1 MAVDKNEDP
10 APIASAKPFLRALR
24 GERLSRPP
32 FWLMR
37 QAGRYLPEYREVR
50 AGTGGFLDLC
60 YTPAKA
66 AEVTLQPLRR
76 YGMDAAIIFSDIL
89 VVPHGLGQ
97 AVAFR
102 EGEGPVLEPIREAAA
117 LARLDVAAV
126 RDRLAPVYEAVA
138 RVAGALP
145 AQTALIGFAG
155 APWTVACY
163 MVEGRGSRDFG
174 SVKRWAFT
182 DPEGFG
188 RLIAILEEATIAH
201 LCAQCAAGAEAVQ
214 LFDTWAGVLPTDAM
228 RRYCL
233 EPCERIAAAV
243 TAAHPDVPV
252 IAFPRGVGPG
262 TEAYAAGGAFA
273 ALSIDQAVDPLWAAA
288 RLQPSVTV
296 QGNLDPWELV
306 AGGDALRRGVERIRS
321 ALAGGPFVF
330 NLGHGIV
337 PQTPPEHVAML
348 AGLLRDEGISA

>member
-1 MAVDKNEDP
+1 MPP
-10 APIASAKPFLRALR
+10 AADKPFLRALG
-24 GERLSRPP
+24 GEPAARPP

-37 QAGRYLPEYREVR
+37 QAGRYLPEYRAVR

-66 AEVTLQPLRR
+66 AEVTLQPIRR

-97 AVAFR
+97 EVAFR
-102 EGEGPVLEPIREAAA
+102 EGEGPVLEPVRCAAD
-117 LARLDVAAV
+117 LERLNVQGV
-126 RDRLAPVYEAVA
+126 TERLAPVYEAVD

-145 AQTALIGFAG
+145 GETALIGFAG

-174 SVKRWAFT
+174 TVKRWAFT
-182 DPEGFG
+182 DPDGFD
-188 RLIAILEEATIAH
+188 RLIRLLEQATVAH
-201 LCAQCAAGAEAVQ
+201 LCAQIAAGAEVVQ
-214 LFDTWAGVLPTDAM
+214 LFDTWAGVLPERAM
-228 RRYCL
+228 RRLCL
-233 EPCERIAAAV
+233 DPCRRIAAAV
-243 TAAHPDVPV
+243 RAAHPGVPV
-252 IAFPRGVGPG
+252 IAFPRGVGPAMS
-262 TEAYAAGGAFA
+262 AYAACGDFA
-273 ALSIDQAVDPLWAAA
+273 AVSIDQAISPDWAA
-288 RLQPSVTV
+288 RHLQPHVAV

-306 AGGDALRRGVERIRS
+306 AGGS
-321 ALAGGPFVF
+321 ALADGIAHIRASLGGGPFVF

-348 AGLLRDEGISA
+348 AALLRGEGNRA